1 MAEEHI
7 DSVQQD
13 EGTGT
18 ETPAAAGGSNDLT
31 FDQWLENNPA
41 FRSEF
46 DRRMTKGVQ
55 TAQQRWQREQDE
67 SQDEAAKLARMTAA
81 QRERYQLDKDKASFA
96 QQMATFQRQQL
107 EVQVGQDLQK
117 RGMDAAFA
125 PWITG
130 KDAAESAERLDAFEK
145 LWNAG
150 ITAAVAGRMRSGEV
164 PKAPASNA
172 AVTRD
177 TLQGMSVQEINKAF
191 ESGQLDA
198 LMGKK

>member
-18 ETPAAAGGSNDLT
+18 ETTAAAGGSNDLT

-81 QRERYQLDKDKASFA
+81 QRERYQLDKDKASQCSQSSVLERIARTRFNKQHKQMQRLSRKRIKEIFRKLQVSNLHLQFA
-96 QQMATFQRQQL
+96 VDFRYRK
-107 EVQVGQDLQK
+107 V
-117 RGMDAAFA
+117 
-125 PWITG
+125 
-130 KDAAESAERLDAFEK
+130 
-145 LWNAG
+145 
-150 ITAAVAGRMRSGEV
+150 
-164 PKAPASNA
+164 
-172 AVTRD
+172 
-177 TLQGMSVQEINKAF
+177 
-191 ESGQLDA
+191 
-198 LMGKK
+198 